1 MTAQDLYEEM
11 KKVLAYFELR
21 FQDMDKVEIH
31 ISADGKQLIFTY
43 VARHIAIPIK

>member
-11 KKVLAYFELR
+11 KKVLAFFDLR
-21 FQDMDKVEIH
+21 FHEMDKVEVS
-31 ISADGKQLIFTY
+31 ISANGKQLIFTY